1 MIKTVEIEYVG
12 IEDIQE
18 IIDDIY
24 AVIKEGHYASIDI
37 GSVGDE
43 VYVKVLIM
51 LNGLDIYKDYDYTF
65 AFYMSERANDLKAEA
80 EALKNE
86 KQALAERQKVA
97 ENKAESLKKWL
108 AYALQGEEFKTPKC
122 AISFRKSE
130 AVEVTDEGLNNL
142 MKEHDELLTY
152 KAPEPNTTAI
162 KQALKDGLN
171 VAGVQLVQN
180 TSTIIK

>member
-1 MIKTVEIEYVG
+1 MTIYEIDQAIMECVDLETG
-12 IEDIQE
+12 E
-18 IIDDIY
+18 IIDTEQLDKLQMERDTKLENV
-24 AVIKEGHYASIDI
+24 ACWIK
-37 GSVGDE
+37 
-43 VYVKVLIM
+43 
-51 LNGLDIYKDYDYTF
+51 
-65 AFYMSERANDLKAEA
+65 DLKAEA

-108 AYALQGEEFKTPKC
+108 AYALQGEKFKTPKC

-152 KAPEPNTTAI
+152 KAPEPNKTAI
-162 KQALKDGLN
+162 KQALKDGLS
-171 VAGVQLVQN
+171 VEGVQLIQN

>member
-1 MIKTVEIEYVG
+1 MTIYEIDNAILECIDLETG
-12 IEDIQE
+12 E
-18 IIDDIY
+18 IIDTEQLDKLQMERDTKLENV
-24 AVIKEGHYASIDI
+24 ACWIK
-37 GSVGDE
+37 
-43 VYVKVLIM
+43 
-51 LNGLDIYKDYDYTF
+51 
-65 AFYMSERANDLKAEA
+65 DLKAEA

-86 KQALAERQKVA
+86 KQALAERQRVA

-108 AYALQGEEFKTPKC
+108 AYALQGEKFKTTKC

-152 KAPEPNTTAI
+152 KAPEPNKTAI
-162 KQALKDGLN
+162 KQAIKDGLS

-180 TSTIIK
+180 ISTIIK